1 MRTAINP
8 ITARMVQII
17 FGHLLLSGLT
27 VRTRPGW
34 APHISGVRGFVK
46 LPRARGFSASE
57 DQHSLFARMQF
68 WMSFFK
74 EVWFQAL
81 KKSACIV

>member
-17 FGHLLLSGLT
+17 FGHLLLSILESL
-27 VRTRPGW
+27 VPG
-34 APHISGVRGFVK
+34 GVVSHTSR
-46 LPRARGFSASE
+46 RQNSE
-57 DQHSLFARMQF
+57 EEVGSQHSLLAWMQL
-68 WMSFFK
+68 WIIFFRA
-74 EVWFQAL
+74 VWLHAL

>member
-17 FGHLLLSGLT
+17 FGHLLLSGSRDSCQVLET
-27 VRTRPGW
+27 SYPVVSCFTHRRQD
-34 APHISGVRGFVK
+34 SGEGA
-46 LPRARGFSASE
+46 AR
-57 DQHSLFARMQF
+57 QHSLLAWMQL
-68 WMSFFK
+68 WIIFFR
-74 EVWFQAL
+74 EVWFHAL